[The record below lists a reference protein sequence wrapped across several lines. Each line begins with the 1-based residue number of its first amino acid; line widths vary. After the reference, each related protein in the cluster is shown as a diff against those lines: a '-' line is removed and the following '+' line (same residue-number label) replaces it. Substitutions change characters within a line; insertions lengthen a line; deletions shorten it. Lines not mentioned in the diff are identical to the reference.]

1 MTFNRMGTI
10 PLPLALHLAMHTV
23 IGLFCM
29 FAGGLNL
36 IDFWEKIWP
45 NAIGFLSLGGFSWG
59 YVFGLLMARREVIA
73 VGFLASAGYVA
84 VGAWIAAGDLRLG
97 AVLVAVGAYGLA
109 ALLRY
114 RSYILA
120 T

>member
-1 MTFNRMGTI
+1 
-10 PLPLALHLAMHTV
+10 
-23 IGLFCM
+23 M

-45 NAIGFLSLGGFSWG
+45 NAIGFLSLGAFSWG
-59 YVFGLLMARREVIA
+59 YVFGLLMARREVVTLGLVA
-73 VGFLASAGYVA
+73 STAYLVAGLWLAM
-84 VGAWIAAGDLRLG
+84 GDWRLG
-97 AVLVAVGAYGLA
+97 ALLVAVGGYGLA